1 MKEKLEKLNHINIK
15 QIDLLIEIA
24 NLCGRKVMPT
34 EQELNTLRNKI
45 IKAIKQQQKFI
56 TNKTKMKEEK
66 EEPQNNGAEAITFI
80 LSLAAVGYMLYVF
93 LK

>member
-1 MKEKLEKLNHINIK
+1 
-15 QIDLLIEIA
+15 
-24 NLCGRKVMPT
+24 
-34 EQELNTLRNKI
+34 
-45 IKAIKQQQKFI
+45 
-56 TNKTKMKEEK
+56 MKEEQ